1 MRRVST
7 RVRRVSALL
16 ALLVV
21 LGTQS
26 VFADDSTSA
35 DTQSPSVIQQ
45 ILDLLVLAGRIGVPG
60 G

>member
-7 RVRRVSALL
+7 RVRRVAAML

-26 VFADDSTSA
+26 VFADDSTST
-35 DTQSPSVIQQ
+35 DPQSPSVIQQ
-45 ILDLLVLAGRIGVPG
+45 ILDLLVLAGCIGVPG

>member
-1 MRRVST
+1 V
-7 RVRRVSALL
+7 ALL

-26 VFADDSTSA
+26 VFADDSTST

>member
-7 RVRRVSALL
+7 RVRRVAALF

-26 VFADDSTSA
+26 VFADDSTSTA
-35 DTQSPSVIQQ
+35 TQSPSVIQQ